1 MIPGDK
7 GTGTVVP
14 GTAAVPGTTVP
25 VPLSGG
31 FPVSRETAR
40 RVLTIESEAVAALA
54 SRLDGSFD
62 QAVEL
67 LIGCKGRVVVAGMG
81 KSGIVC
87 QKIAATLSSTGTP
100 AYFLHPAEALHGDIG
115 LLVSGDVV
123 LVVSNSGETEE
134 LVRCLELM
142 RRVGVPIVA
151 LTGKPGSTLA
161 RYADVHVDVSVAR
174 EACALD
180 LAPTA
185 STTAA
190 LAMGDALAVACYER
204 RGFTATDFART
215 HPGGRLARKM
225 TVVSE
230 LMRKGEAVPS
240 VYVSATMEEAV
251 HEMSAKGLGMTCV
264 VDGEGR
270 LAGILTDGDLRR
282 RMLASDRPLEGKVAS
297 AMTAAPVTIAPEALA
312 GEALRILEDRK
323 ITSLAVADAG
333 RKLVGVL
340 QIHDLWRTQLF

>member
-1 MIPGDK
+1 M
-7 GTGTVVP
+7 
-14 GTAAVPGTTVP
+14 
-25 VPLSGG
+25 SQ
-31 FPVSRETAR
+31 ETAR

-54 SRLDGSFD
+54 ARLDRRFD
-62 QAVEL
+62 QAVDL
-67 LIGCKGRVVVAGMG
+67 LFGCKGRVVVAGIG
-81 KSGIVC
+81 KSGIIC

-115 LLVSGDVV
+115 LLVPGDVV

-134 LVRCLELM
+134 LVRCLELV

-151 LTGKPGSTLA
+151 LTGRPDSTLA
-161 RYADVHVDVSVAR
+161 QYADVHVDVSVAR

-215 HPGGRLARKM
+215 HPGGRLGRKV
-225 TVVSE
+225 TLVSE
-230 LMRKGEAVPS
+230 LMRQGDAVPR
-240 VYVSATMEEAV
+240 VPASATMADAV

-264 VDGEGR
+264 VDDAGQ

-282 RMLASDRPLEGKVAS
+282 RMLTEERPLFGPVAG
-297 AMTAAPVTIAPEALA
+297 AMTKNPVTIPPDALA
-312 GEALRILEDRK
+312 GEALRILETRK
-323 ITSLAVADAG
+323 ITSLAVAGSD

>member
-1 MIPGDK
+1 M
-7 GTGTVVP
+7 
-14 GTAAVPGTTVP
+14 
-25 VPLSGG
+25 L
-31 FPVSRETAR
+31 RETAR

-54 SRLDGSFD
+54 AKLDPKFD
-62 QAVEL
+62 EAVEL
-67 LIGCKGRVVVAGMG
+67 LVGCKGRVVVSGMG
-81 KSGIVC
+81 KSGIIC

-115 LLVSGDVV
+115 LLVPGDVV

-134 LVRCLELM
+134 LVRCLELV

-151 LTGKPGSTLA
+151 LTGRPSSTLA
-161 RYADVHVDVSVAR
+161 RYADMHVDVAVER

-204 RGFTATDFART
+204 RGFTATDFAQR
-215 HPGGRLARKM
+215 HPGGRLGRKV

-230 LMRKGEAVPS
+230 LMRQGDDVPR
-240 VYVSATMEEAV
+240 VSASASMADAV

-264 VDGEGR
+264 VDDAGR

-282 RMLASDRPLEGKVAS
+282 RMLTAERPLDGPVTL
-297 AMTAAPVTIAPEALA
+297 AMTAKPVTIAPDALA
-312 GEALRILEDRK
+312 GEALRILETRK
-323 ITSLAVADAG
+323 ITSLAVAGAD

>member
-1 MIPGDK
+1 M
-7 GTGTVVP
+7 
-14 GTAAVPGTTVP
+14 
-25 VPLSGG
+25 
-31 FPVSRETAR
+31 SREIAR
-40 RVLTIESEAVAALA
+40 RVLTIEAEAVAALA
-54 SRLDGSFD
+54 ARLDPSFD
-62 QAVEL
+62 RAVEL
-67 LIGCKGRVVVAGMG
+67 LVGCKGRVVVAGMG

-115 LLVSGDVV
+115 LLVPGDVV

-134 LVRCLELM
+134 LVRCLELI

-151 LTGKPGSTLA
+151 FTGRSDSTLA
-161 RYADVHVDVSVAR
+161 RYADVHIDVSVAR

-185 STTAA
+185 STTAS

-215 HPGGRLARKM
+215 HPGGRLGRKI
-225 TVVSE
+225 TEVRE
-230 LMRKGEAVPS
+230 LMRQGDAVPRVLPTAS
-240 VYVSATMEEAV
+240 MADAV
-251 HEMSAKGLGMTCV
+251 QEMSAKGLGMTCV
-264 VDGEGR
+264 VDTSCR
-270 LAGILTDGDLRR
+270 LVGILTDGDLRR
-282 RMLASDRPLEGKVAS
+282 LMLQSDRPLAGPVSS
-297 AMTAAPVTIAPEALA
+297 AMTTKPVTIAPEALA

-333 RKLVGVL
+333 LRLVGVL

>member
-1 MIPGDK
+1 M
-7 GTGTVVP
+7 
-14 GTAAVPGTTVP
+14 
-25 VPLSGG
+25 
-31 FPVSRETAR
+31 SRETAR
-40 RVLTIESEAVAALA
+40 RVLNIEAEAVAALA
-54 SRLDGSFD
+54 ARLDEGFD
-62 QAVEL
+62 RAVDL
-67 LIGCKGRVVVAGMG
+67 LVGCKGRVVVAGMG

-87 QKIAATLSSTGTP
+87 RKIAATLSSTGTP

-115 LLVSGDVV
+115 LLVAGDVV

-151 LTGKPGSTLA
+151 FTGRPDSTLA

-185 STTAA
+185 STTAS

-204 RGFTATDFART
+204 RGFTAKDFAHR
-215 HPGGRLARKM
+215 HPGGRLGRKI
-225 TVVSE
+225 TEVRE
-230 LMRKGEAVPS
+230 LMRVGDAVPR
-240 VYVSATMEEAV
+240 VHPSASMADAV

-264 VDGEGR
+264 VDDAER
-270 LAGILTDGDLRR
+270 LVGILTDGDLRR
-282 RMLASDRPLEGKVAS
+282 LLLCSDRPLQGPVADV
-297 AMTAAPVTIAPEALA
+297 MTNNPVTIFPEALA
-312 GEALRILEDRK
+312 GEALHLLEDRK
-323 ITSLAVADAG
+323 ITSLAVADAT
-333 RKLVGVL
+333 RRLVGVL